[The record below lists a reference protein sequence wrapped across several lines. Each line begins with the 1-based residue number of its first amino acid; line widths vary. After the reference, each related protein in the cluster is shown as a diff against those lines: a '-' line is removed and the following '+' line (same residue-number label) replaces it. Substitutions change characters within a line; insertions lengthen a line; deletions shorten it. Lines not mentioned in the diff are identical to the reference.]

1 MGVIIE
7 KYQVGNALKITA
19 IDEASLEEVSFVAP
33 LFASTHDIE
42 QLSLQKLRYKE
53 AKKKA
58 AVPPV
63 DPNYY

>member
-1 MGVIIE
+1 MGVIIQ
-7 KYQVGNALKITA
+7 KHQVGNALKITA

-33 LFASTHDIE
+33 LSASKHDIE
-42 QLSLQKLRYKE
+42 QLSLQKLRYQA